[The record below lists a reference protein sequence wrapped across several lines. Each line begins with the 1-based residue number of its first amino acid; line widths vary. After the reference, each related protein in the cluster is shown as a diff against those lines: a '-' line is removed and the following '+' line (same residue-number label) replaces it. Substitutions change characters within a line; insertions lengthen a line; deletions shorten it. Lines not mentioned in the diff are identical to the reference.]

1 MKELIDR
8 LKKGQPERLLA
19 PRSEVP
25 AVDAM
30 PGQGEVELSGR
41 RAVNFGTD
49 DALGLA
55 TDSRVKEAAAAAIR
69 RYGTQG
75 HATQVLTRELEER
88 LAAFLGRERVRLSGD
103 PAALLS
109 PFAAATASVLSDAR
123 HHVGLD
129 RLLPRA
135 TSHARGDLLALEAAL
150 AAAEPPALLVAAGIH
165 ASEGDLSPLPRL
177 FELATR
183 AQATLLVDE
192 TRSLGVLGPTGA
204 GAAEQLVGV
213 EPGLLLAGSL
223 SGALAT
229 RGFFVAG
236 PRELVDTLEGSTLSP
251 ANAAAALKALDL
263 IQSEPQRRARLF
275 DVTHRLL
282 DGLRARGFDTGPT
295 VTPRIPVWMGDEV
308 RAVRFGRALIENGV
322 LCQIVALPRRA
333 RLVFTPQAT
342 QSDAQI
348 DQALSIIDRTARK
361 LEMMPEPVGTELAP
375 IELARPGTSMFSS
388 PCAQHWLM
396 TPASTADAAAGA
408 PEPGAARDVASRLFD
423 AVETLTWRA
432 ANVRAPALRQLGSLL
447 TRRKR

>member
-1 MKELIDR
+1 VKELIDR
-8 LKKGQPERLLA
+8 LKSGQPERLLA
-19 PRSEVP
+19 PRSEIP

-75 HATQVLTRELEER
+75 HATQLLTRELEER
-88 LAAFLGRERVRLSGD
+88 LASFLGRERVRVSGD

-109 PFAAATASVLSDAR
+109 PLGPATAAVLSDAR

-135 TSHARGDLLALEAAL
+135 TAHTRGDLLALEAAL
-150 AAAEPPALLVAAGIH
+150 AEAPSPALLVAAGVH
-165 ASEGDLSPLPRL
+165 PGEGDLSPLPRL
-177 FELATR
+177 LELVTR
-183 AQATLLVDE
+183 SSGTLLVDE

-204 GAAEQLVGV
+204 GVAEHLLGQ
-213 EPGLLLAGSL
+213 EPGLLIAASL
-223 SGALAT
+223 SGALAS
-229 RGFFVAG
+229 RGALIAG
-236 PRELVDTLEGSTLSP
+236 PKELVDTLEASTLSP
-251 ANAAAALKALDL
+251 ANAAAALKALEL
-263 IQSEPQRRARLF
+263 VQTEPQRRARLF
-275 DVTHRLL
+275 DVTLRLL
-282 DGLRARGFDTGPT
+282 EGLRSRGFDTGPT
-295 VTPRIPVWMGDEV
+295 VTPRVPIWVGDEV

-333 RLVFTPQAT
+333 RLVLTPQAT
-342 QSDAQI
+342 QSDAQV
-348 DQALSIIDRTARK
+348 DQALTIIERTARK

-375 IELARPGTSMFSS
+375 VELARPGMASFAS
-388 PCAQHWLM
+388 PCANHWVAA
-396 TPASTADAAAGA
+396 PQSSHEAEAGEAGGAVTA
-408 PEPGAARDVASRLFD
+408 RIFD

-432 ANVRAPALRQLGSLL
+432 AARGRQDLRRLGSLWQ
-447 TRRKR
+447 RMKR

>member
-8 LKKGQPERLLA
+8 LKRGQPERVLA
-19 PRSEVP
+19 ARSQVP

-55 TDSRVKEAAAAAIR
+55 TDSRVKEAAAAAVR

-75 HATQVLTRELEER
+75 HASQVLTRDLEER
-88 LAAFLGRERVRLSGD
+88 LAAFLGRERVRVSGD

-109 PFAAATASVLSDAR
+109 PFASVTSSVLSDAR

-135 TSHARGDLLALEAAL
+135 HPAMGDLLALEGAI
-150 AAAEPPALLVAAGIH
+150 AAAEPPVLLVAAGIH

-177 FELATR
+177 LELSTR
-183 AQATLLVDE
+183 SGATLLVDE
-192 TRSLGVLGPTGA
+192 TRSLGVLGSTGA
-204 GAAEQLVGV
+204 GAAEHLLGN
-213 EPGLLLAGSL
+213 EPGLVIAASL
-223 SGALAT
+223 SGALAS
-229 RGFFVAG
+229 RGAFIAG
-236 PRELVDTLEGSTLSP
+236 PSELVDTLEASTLSP
-251 ANAAAALKALDL
+251 ANAAAALKALEL
-263 IQSEPQRRARLF
+263 IQAEPQRRARLF

-282 DGLRARGFDTGPT
+282 DGLRARGFDIGPT
-295 VTPRIPVWMGDEV
+295 VTPRIPLWMGDES
-308 RAVRFGRALIENGV
+308 RAVRLGRALIENGV

-333 RLVFTPQAT
+333 RLLLTPQAT

-348 DQALSIIDRTARK
+348 DQALQIIERTARK
-361 LEMMPEPVGTELAP
+361 LEMMPEPVGTELLP
-375 IELARPGTSMFSS
+375 IDLARPGTSMLSS
-388 PCAQHWLM
+388 PCAEHWVA
-396 TPASTADAAAGA
+396 TVAAAQPPPKA
-408 PEPGAARDVASRLFD
+408 EPGPARDVAARLFD

-432 ANVRAPALRQLGSLL
+432 ANVAPELRRLTALIP
-447 TRRKR
+447 RRKR